1 MYDGVSPVVLY
12 GVLAPAVPYGADAPS
27 PDISTSAQEGKKI
40 CARFIYFF
48 NY

>member
-27 PDISTSAQEGKKI
+27 PDISTLDHEGKKYVHDLYI
-40 CARFIYFF
+40 FF
-48 NY
+48 